1 MKKKKYTSGEGG
13 MEEDIQLS
21 GATVIE
27 ILEPRIYR
35 AQHQGVTYGVSAQWQ
50 WLSGSSWSS
59 LVVAAGFFLGCS
71 LQA

>member
-35 AQHQGVTYGVSAQWQ
+35 AQH
-50 WLSGSSWSS
+50 
-59 LVVAAGFFLGCS
+59 
-71 LQA
+71 